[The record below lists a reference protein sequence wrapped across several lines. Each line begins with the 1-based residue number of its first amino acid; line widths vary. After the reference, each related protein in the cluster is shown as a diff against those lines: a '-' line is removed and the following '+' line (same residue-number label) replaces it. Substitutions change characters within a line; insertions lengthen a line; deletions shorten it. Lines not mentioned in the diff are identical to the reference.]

1 MKLTR
6 PIFRLKRAA
15 RIASRTHDIPLHSA
29 LDQVAVEEGY
39 RSWSLLAAA
48 HAAALPEELLCS
60 RLSPGDL
67 VLIGSR
73 PGQGKTMMGM
83 KLAAQAVKAGA
94 TSMFFTLEYS
104 AKNVAER
111 VGQLNMQEGA
121 ERSFHVD
128 CSNDICADYIAEK
141 LQTARH
147 RTLAVIDY
155 LQILDQRRE
164 TPPLDEQV
172 RSLKALAKRQ
182 GLILAF
188 VSQID
193 RSFDMSDRSCP
204 DLRDVRLPNALDLS
218 LFDHAVFL
226 HDGQVKMHEPQGN
239 RLGDDGA

>member
-6 PIFRLKRAA
+6 PIFRLKRDA
-15 RIASRTHDIPLHSA
+15 RIASRTHGIPLHSA

-48 HAAALPEELLCS
+48 HDAAPPEEHLYS
-60 RLSPGDL
+60 RLSAGDL

-73 PGQGKTMMGM
+73 PGHGKTLMGM
-83 KLAAQAVKAGA
+83 KLATQAVRAGA
-94 TSMFFTLEYS
+94 TGMFFTLEYS

-111 VGQLNMQEGA
+111 IKQLKMPEGN
-121 ERSFHVD
+121 ERAFHVD
-128 CSNDICADYIAEK
+128 CSNEICAGYIAAK
-141 LQTARH
+141 LQAARH
-147 RTLAVIDY
+147 GTLAVIDY

-204 DLRDVRLPNALDLS
+204 DLRDVRLPNALDLC

-226 HDGQVKMHEPQGN
+226 HDGQVEMHDLQGK
-239 RLGDDGA
+239 RPSDDGA